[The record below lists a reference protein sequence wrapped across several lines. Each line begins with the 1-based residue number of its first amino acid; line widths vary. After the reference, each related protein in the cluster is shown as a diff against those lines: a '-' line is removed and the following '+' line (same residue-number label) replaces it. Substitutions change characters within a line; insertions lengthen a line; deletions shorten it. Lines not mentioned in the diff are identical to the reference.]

1 MNKFSILKNNS
12 AKFVGVHNNS
22 EIIMNKKTRMNL
34 GQFKIAMTILFAA
47 LLSTV
52 LMNSCTKKEP
62 VISLLYDDA
71 LLMAAKTAV
80 EANDSQIMPK
90 WLELRNYV
98 DSVCIPME
106 PLSVV
111 KDKKRV
117 APSRDPRDYITLS
130 PYWWPD
136 PAIEGGV
143 PYIRRDGERN
153 PEVYEYNERVNS
165 TTFAE
170 TVQLLA
176 VTYFISND
184 EKYAQKAAEMLRVWF
199 LDPVTG
205 MNPNMTYAQSVP
217 GMVEIRGTGIIDAR
231 RIASALNAAK
241 IIENSAAWSEK
252 DRAELLDWADAFL
265 YWLEHSVN
273 GLKEEEAPNNHG
285 LWYEVTR
292 QALIMYLGDYE
303 YLRGVIKNKLYP
315 RIESQLETDGSFP
328 HELARTLGLHYST
341 FVLEALCISDIMA
354 EKIGLNVWDYKTP
367 SGKSLVNAVEY
378 LKPYWQNPEQWP
390 HMQIKP
396 FEKERGALMLYCV
409 GNRTNKPEYTELAKS
424 IGFFPDIDEKENSN
438 AVPRINR
445 LLYYRI
451 NN

>member
-1 MNKFSILKNNS
+1 MKQLRIIFTGFLTLLILS
-12 AKFVGVHNNS
+12 
-22 EIIMNKKTRMNL
+22 
-34 GQFKIAMTILFAA
+34 
-47 LLSTV
+47 
-52 LMNSCTKKEP
+52 SCSKKEE

-71 LLMAAKTAV
+71 LLKAAKEAV
-80 EANDSQIMPK
+80 AANDSLIMPK
-90 WLELRNYV
+90 YLDLKEYV
-98 DSVCIPME
+98 DSACLTME

-136 PAIEGGV
+136 PTIPDGV

-165 TTFAE
+165 TIFAE
-170 TVQLLA
+170 TVQMLA

-205 MNPNMTYAQSVP
+205 MNPNMTYSQSVP

-231 RIASALNAAK
+231 RVASALNAAK
-241 IIENSAAWSEK
+241 IIEKSESWTENDK
-252 DRAELLDWADAFL
+252 EELQDWADAFL

-273 GLKEEEAPNNHG
+273 GLKEQAAPNNHG
-285 LWYEVTR
+285 TWYEVTR
-292 QALIMYLGDYE
+292 QALILYIGDYE
-303 YLRGVIKNKLYP
+303 YLRKVITEKLIP
-315 RIESQLETDGSFP
+315 RIESQMDSDGSFP

-341 FVLEALCISDIMA
+341 FVLEAFCISDIIGK
-354 EKIGLNVWDYKTP
+354 KIGINIWTQETS
-367 SGKSLVNAVEY
+367 SGKSLAKAIEY
-378 LKPYWQNPEQWP
+378 VKPYWQNPEEWP

-396 FEKERGALMLYCV
+396 FEKDRGAQMLYCA
-409 GNRTNKPEYTELAKS
+409 GKRTNNEEYVKLAKS
-424 IGFFPDIDEKENSN
+424 IGFYPDINSKENSN
-438 AVPRINR
+438 AVPRINA
-445 LLYYRI
+445 LLYYQLSLP
-451 NN
+451 

>member
-1 MNKFSILKNNS
+1 MNRLYKSTNKYTGLTF
-12 AKFVGVHNNS
+12 HN
-22 EIIMNKKTRMNL
+22 L
-34 GQFKIAMTILFAA
+34 LFAV
-47 LLSTV
+47 LLGISLLTG
-52 LMNSCTKKEP
+52 CTKKEE
-62 VISLLYDDA
+62 VISLLYNDT
-71 LLMAAKTAV
+71 LLKAAKEAV
-80 EANDSQIMPK
+80 EANDPLIMPK
-90 WLELRNYV
+90 WSELKNYV

-136 PAIEGGV
+136 PSIPDGV

-153 PEVYEYNERVNS
+153 PEVYEYLERVNS

-176 VTYFISND
+176 VTYYISND

-199 LDPVTG
+199 LDSVTG

-241 IIENSAAWSEK
+241 IIEKSKSWSEK
-252 DRAELLDWADAFL
+252 DRSDLLDWSDAFL
-265 YWLEHSVN
+265 YWLEHSIN
-273 GLKEEEAPNNHG
+273 GLKEEAAPNNHG

-292 QALIMYLGDYE
+292 QALIMYLGDYK
-303 YLRGVIKNKLYP
+303 YLKEVIENKLFP
-315 RIESQLETDGSFP
+315 RIDSQMENDGSFP

-341 FVLEALCISDIMA
+341 FVMEALCISDIMA
-354 EKIGLNVWDYKTP
+354 QKIGLNVWDYKTA
-367 SGKSLVNAVEY
+367 SGRSLIDAVEF
-378 LKPYWQNPEQWP
+378 LKPYWQNPENWP
-390 HMQIKP
+390 HMQINP
-396 FEKERGALMLYCV
+396 FEKERGSLMLYCA
-409 GNRTNKPEYTELAKS
+409 GNRIDNPEYIRLAKE
-424 IGFFPDIDEKENSN
+424 IGYYPDINQKENSN
-438 AVPRINR
+438 AVPRINS
-445 LLYYRI
+445 LLYFKI
-451 NN
+451 NE